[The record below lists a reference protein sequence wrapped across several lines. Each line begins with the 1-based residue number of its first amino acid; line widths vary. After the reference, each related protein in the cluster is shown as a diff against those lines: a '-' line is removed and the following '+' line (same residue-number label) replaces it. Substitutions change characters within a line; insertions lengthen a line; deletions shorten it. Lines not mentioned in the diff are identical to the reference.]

1 MASCPPHVMRGF
13 RNVGDEEGLL
23 FVIVGATDPGRV
35 QWRGDVLE
43 EAERR
48 GHKLTESGI
57 EQVPAA
63 AE

>member
-1 MASCPPHVMRGF
+1 MRGF

-35 QWRGDVLE
+35 QWRDDVLE

-48 GHKLTESGI
+48 GHKLTENGI